1 MNSLNNF
8 IRKTSKPLMIIF
20 GLATCLPLVFAFN
33 INLLP
38 DFAEGIEFTAS
49 SSPALRH
56 WGFMVFGIGALLIAA
71 AFHPWLRFYTMLF
84 SILEKSFM
92 VFLFISNI
100 NEPWG
105 SAYTGMGIMDS
116 IIVFYSLLYFISS
129 EGRPGKWVLADK
141 K

>member
-1 MNSLNNF
+1 MNTLDSF
-8 IRKTSKPLMIIF
+8 IQKTAKPLMILF
-20 GLATCLPLVFAFN
+20 GFATCLPLIFAFN

-38 DFAEGIEFTAS
+38 VFAEGIEFTAS
-49 SSPALRH
+49 SAPVLRH

-71 AFHPWLRFYTMLF
+71 AFYPWLRFYTMLF

-92 VFLFISNI
+92 VFLSISNM

-105 SAYTGMGIMDS
+105 GAYTGMGIMDS
-116 IIVFYSLLYFISS
+116 IIVFYSLLYFISN
-129 EGRPGKWVLADK
+129 EGRPAKWILADK